1 MTSSAGK
8 AVHIPVM
15 RDEVVASVKAH
26 EGGVVLDCTF
36 GGGGHTRA
44 LLDAHP
50 DLWVVGIDRDRRA
63 LDRAEEW
70 RGAYGER
77 LELLHG
83 SFAHVEELV
92 GSRRFHGIVA
102 DLGMSTDQ
110 LREGRGFSFADA
122 DTLDMRMDES
132 QGVSAREFLNS
143 ASDRELY
150 LALVEGG
157 VGKGA
162 RSIVGAIQRARPIET
177 AQQLA
182 DLVRSSAGAKRSE
195 SGVHPAT
202 VVFQAIRM
210 AINQEREEIAGLLE
224 SVPHLI
230 QPHGRFACIT
240 FHSIEDRLVTNQ
252 MREWESGGSYPASW
266 RGPREGR
273 CYGALVSK
281 KAVLPSEN
289 EVAINPASRS
299 AKLRVFEFSGDFL
312 K

>member
-1 MTSSAGK
+1 
-8 AVHIPVM
+8 
-15 RDEVVASVKAH
+15 
-26 EGGVVLDCTF
+26 
-36 GGGGHTRA
+36 
-44 LLDAHP
+44 
-50 DLWVVGIDRDRRA
+50 
-63 LDRAEEW
+63 
-70 RGAYGER
+70 
-77 LELLHG
+77 
-83 SFAHVEELV
+83 
-92 GSRRFHGIVA
+92 
-102 DLGMSTDQ
+102 MSTDQ
-110 LREGRGFSFADA
+110 LKEGRGFSFADGA
-122 DTLDMRMDES
+122 SLDMRMDES
-132 QGVSAREFLNS
+132 RGVSAQEFLNT
-143 ASDRELY
+143 ASERELY

-162 RSIVGAIQRARPIET
+162 RSLVAAIQRARPFET

-182 DLVRSSAGAKRSE
+182 DVVRSGAGAKRSE

-210 AINQEREEIAGLLE
+210 AVNQEREEIAGLLE

-230 QPHGRFACIT
+230 QPNGRFACIT

-266 RGPREGR
+266 RGPRDGK

-281 KAVLPSEN
+281 KPILPSEN
-289 EVAINPASRS
+289 EISINPASRS